1 MTEVGEVAERLTLPS
16 GLVLQNRLVK
26 AAMAEK
32 LAKNGQVSE
41 QLEKPYQQWGRGG
54 WGAIMTGNVM
64 VDERYMG
71 SPQDAAVHLGT
82 NAETEKWRRIARA
95 IKAQGALAIM
105 QINHPGRQS
114 PVGAGSRGFLDKNI
128 APSAVPL
135 NFGQSVVVKTLVKL
149 LFGTPAEMSTTQIQ
163 TVINQFVDAAKLAQ
177 QTGFD
182 GVTIHAAHGYLLSDF
197 LSPKSNTRTD
207 AYGGTP
213 EKRAK
218 IIVDIIRATRES
230 LGAKFSISVKMNSS
244 DQQYDVESDAVLR
257 QIDVLVAQDID
268 FLEVSG
274 GSYENPRMIGGD
286 ELPAKSERTQR
297 REAFFLDFALA
308 VRERHP
314 TLCLML
320 TGGFRTRAAMN
331 SALNSKGCDMIG
343 IGRPAV
349 PVPDFP
355 RSVIGIGA
363 SKEIS
368 EAEAGLQLQKVKEP
382 WLLKHLPFPQ
392 LQRTLAGGAETGH
405 YSAKIGQMGSA

>member
-41 QLEKPYQQWGRGG
+41 QLEKPYHLWGRGG
-54 WGAIMTGNVM
+54 WGAIMTGKHLWNVM

-82 NAETEKWRRIARA
+82 NAETEKWRRIASA

-114 PVGAGSRGFLDKNI
+114 PVGAGSRGLLDKNI
-128 APSAVPL
+128 APSAIPL

-149 LFGTPAEMSTTQIQ
+149 LFGTPAEMSTAQIQ

-177 QTGFD
+177 ETGFD

-197 LSPKSNTRTD
+197 LSPKSNTRMD

-218 IIVDIIRATRES
+218 IIVDIIRAIRET

-244 DQQYDVESDAVLR
+244 DQQYDVESDAVFERLR
-257 QIDVLVAQDID
+257 YDWHWKTSCFSPGLSP
-268 FLEVSG
+268 LG
-274 GSYENPRMIGGD
+274 GWHWC
-286 ELPAKSERTQR
+286 Q
-297 REAFFLDFALA
+297 
-308 VRERHP
+308 
-314 TLCLML
+314 
-320 TGGFRTRAAMN
+320 
-331 SALNSKGCDMIG
+331 
-343 IGRPAV
+343 
-349 PVPDFP
+349 
-355 RSVIGIGA
+355 
-363 SKEIS
+363 
-368 EAEAGLQLQKVKEP
+368 
-382 WLLKHLPFPQ
+382 
-392 LQRTLAGGAETGH
+392 
-405 YSAKIGQMGSA
+405 